1 VIEGWKFFRR
11 PLKHWR
17 LQAAINQRPIV
28 FAPEGLP
35 LDRCIT
41 LNRRIRVERFV
52 KDHWLSGYIAT
63 TLLLIFLSSCSVPP
77 PSALVQARPFEIES
91 KEHERTEFAGLTLLS
106 AFELR
111 SRHPHFGG
119 ISGLSVGADGR
130 LYAVSDRGYWL
141 SARMRHDS
149 EGRLLNLLDWVIKPI
164 LTPERTPTDGLLT
177 DAEALASAPD
187 GSFIVAFE
195 QVHRLWR
202 YPPPP
207 LTFDSPAQ
215 PITMPRALAKAPRN
229 GGLEC
234 IAVLPDGRI
243 FTIAE
248 EFRNRDGSFRGWL
261 IDKGSSVELSY
272 VPSAEFRA
280 SDCAALPN
288 GDVIVLERHFS
299 IFLSFSARLKRISG
313 ESIRPHA
320 VLSGEELLRLDP
332 PLRLDNFEGIAVR
345 EDPAGTLIY
354 LISDDNFQPFQR
366 TLLLQFRLPRTD
378 Y

>member
-1 VIEGWKFFRR
+1 MLEHDLYRCDDGGIQFIER
-11 PLKHWR
+11 LVKH
-17 LQAAINQRPIV
+17 
-28 FAPEGLP
+28 
-35 LDRCIT
+35 
-41 LNRRIRVERFV
+41 
-52 KDHWLSGYIAT
+52 HSSLSFIAT
-63 TLLLIFLSSCSVPP
+63 TLLLIVFSSCSVP
-77 PSALVQARPFEIES
+77 SGLVQLRPFEIES
-91 KEHERTEFAGLTLLS
+91 KENQRTEFDGLTLLS

-149 EGRLLNLLDWVIKPI
+149 EGALMDLLDWQIKPI

-177 DAEALASAPD
+177 DAEALSRAPD
-187 GSFIVAFE
+187 GSFIVGFE
-195 QVHRLWR
+195 QIHRLWR

-207 LTFDSPAQ
+207 MTFDSPAQ
-215 PITMPRALAKAPRN
+215 PITPPRDLAKAPRN

-234 IAVLPDGRI
+234 LAVLRNGKI
-243 FTIAE
+243 FTLAE
-248 EFRNRDGSFRGWL
+248 ELQNKDGTFRGWL
-261 IDKGSSVELSY
+261 IDKERGVELSY
-272 VPSAEFRA
+272 VPSDGFRA

-288 GDVIVLERHFS
+288 GDVIVLERHLS
-299 IFLSFSARLKRISG
+299 LFLSFSARLKRIRAA
-313 ESIRPHA
+313 SIWPHA
-320 VLSGEELLRLDP
+320 VLSGEELLRLDL

-345 EDPAGTLIY
+345 EDAAGTSIY

-366 TLLLQFRLPRTD
+366 TLLLQFRLPRSD

>member
-1 VIEGWKFFRR
+1 MLSID
-11 PLKHWR
+11 
-17 LQAAINQRPIV
+17 AIISNIW
-28 FAPEGLP
+28 L
-35 LDRCIT
+35 
-41 LNRRIRVERFV
+41 VERFV
-52 KDHWLSGYIAT
+52 KDHWSRGYIAT
-63 TLLLIFLSSCSVPP
+63 TLLLILLSSCSIAP
-77 PSALVQARPFEIES
+77 PSALIQLRAFEIES
-91 KEHERTEFAGLTLLS
+91 KEHERTEFDKLTLLS

-111 SRHPHFGG
+111 SRHPQFGG
-119 ISGLSVGADGR
+119 ISGLSVGADER

-141 SARMRHDS
+141 SARMRHDN
-149 EGRLLNLLDWVIKPI
+149 EGRLLNLLDLEIKPI
-164 LTPERTPTDGLLT
+164 LTPDRTPTDGLLT

-187 GSFIVAFE
+187 GSFIVGFE
-195 QVHRLWR
+195 QIHRLWR

-207 LTFDSPAQ
+207 LTFDAPAQ
-215 PITMPRALAKAPRN
+215 PITMPRELAKAPRN

-248 EFRNRDGSFRGWL
+248 ELRNKDGSFRGWL
-261 IDKGSSVELSY
+261 IDNERSVELSY

-280 SDCAALPN
+280 SDCASLPN

-299 IFLSFSARLKRISG
+299 IFLSFSARLKRISRD
-313 ESIRPHA
+313 SIQPHA

-332 PLRLDNFEGIAVR
+332 PLRLDNFEGIAIR

-366 TLLLQFRLPRTD
+366 TLLLQFRLPRTGF
-378 Y
+378 